1 MRFLKSELEREELA
15 QLEAERARRDLEPDR
30 RWEYTVLRLGPKA
43 RAEGPLNELGAK
55 GWQLVQVIEVDGHL
69 AFYLEREVG
78 PDDDTLARLVAR
90 RLTLAAPELE
100 AAARALPG
108 SVPPLH
114 VGAAAQA
121 LLRVGHG
128 ASVESDPA
136 TMSALA
142 APWPSG

>member
-15 QLEAERARRDLEPDR
+15 QLETERARRDLEPDR

-78 PDDDTLARLVAR
+78 SGEDTLA
-90 RLTLAAPELE
+90 
-100 AAARALPG
+100 G
-108 SVPPLH
+108 SS
-114 VGAAAQA
+114 
-121 LLRVGHG
+121 HG
-128 ASVESDPA
+128 D
-136 TMSALA
+136 
-142 APWPSG
+142 